1 MARGNLATQLQYQGR
16 LVEAIAEF
24 RDLIRQAPHMAMLH
38 FNLGNALW
46 KHGDLDEAAARMREA
61 LRLEPEH
68 IEALINLGCIQC
80 DSGAF
85 DQGVTTL
92 RDATRRRPDHPKAWG
107 GLATALRNKG
117 DLDGLRELT
126 RQRPESPHVH
136 AELGKALSD
145 RGRYAEALGPLGKA
159 LELDPDS
166 GWALAMLG
174 TCQSQLGRHD
184 EAIATFQ
191 RSLKLT
197 PEDPRRTRTS
207 ARPSMP
213 GANHLAAIAAFRE
226 SLRLKADEPHV
237 HANLGNALLVTGDL
251 DGAIAAYEQAIRLD
265 PTDADHRYWLGMA
278 LERKGRAADA
288 VAAYREAIRLRPD
301 FPDARNH
308 LSLTL
313 YLAGQVEEAIRTV
326 REEIRLHP
334 DDAEASYH
342 LGTLLQRE
350 GRGDDAI
357 AELREAVRLEPSHPE
372 ALCNLGQA
380 LETQGLFEEALG
392 YLRRGHEAGTKRGGW
407 NYPSA
412 DWVAECERLAAGD
425 RLLSAVLKGEAR
437 AEDNAKRAL
446 LAEVAHARSWYA
458 TAVRFSGEAIAADP
472 AAADPAKSSL
482 RYNGAC
488 YAALAG
494 CGKGKDEPAPDAA
507 ARAALRRRAIEWL
520 RADLA
525 GWSKV
530 LAAGKPEDRATDPAG
545 ARLLEGRHRTGRPPR
560 RGRDQGAAAGGTEG
574 LPGALGRRRRL
585 AIQEPAARDRAQ
597 TPSPPE
603 RMGDPP
609 MTDANRCP
617 SCEAERPANSPEG
630 LCPRCLM
637 QQALDTDPPV
647 SAGASVL
654 ASLAATVGSVPRVLL
669 RDDTATGEPPR
680 HWSSRSPPRCPTCPT
695 ARRGSSS
702 SARSPAAA
710 WAPC

>member
-1 MARGNLATQLQYQGR
+1 M
-16 LVEAIAEF
+16 
-24 RDLIRQAPHMAMLH
+24 
-38 FNLGNALW
+38 
-46 KHGDLDEAAARMREA
+46 
-61 LRLEPEH
+61 
-68 IEALINLGCIQC
+68 
-80 DSGAF
+80 
-85 DQGVTTL
+85 
-92 RDATRRRPDHPKAWG
+92 
-107 GLATALRNKG
+107 
-117 DLDGLRELT
+117 
-126 RQRPESPHVH
+126 
-136 AELGKALSD
+136 
-145 RGRYAEALGPLGKA
+145 
-159 LELDPDS
+159 
-166 GWALAMLG
+166 
-174 TCQSQLGRHD
+174 
-184 EAIATFQ
+184 
-191 RSLKLT
+191 
-197 PEDPRRTRTS
+197 
-207 ARPSMP
+207 
-213 GANHLAAIAAFRE
+213 
-226 SLRLKADEPHV
+226 

-334 DDAEASYH
+334 DDAEAHYH

-412 DWVAECERLAAGD
+412 DWVAECKRLAAGD

-530 LAAGKPEDRATDPAG
+530 LAAGKPEDRATIPRALAYWKADTELAG
-545 ARLLEGRHRTGRPPR
+545 LRDEAAVKALPQDEQKACRALWADVDALLSRSQR
-560 RGRDQGAAAGGTEG
+560 
-574 LPGALGRRRRL
+574 
-585 AIQEPAARDRAQ
+585 RDRAQ

-617 SCEAERPANSPEG
+617 SCGAERPANSPEG

-680 HWSSRSPPRCPTCPT
+680 H
-695 ARRGSSS
+695 
-702 SARSPAAA
+702 
-710 WAPC
+710 